1 MPSGGWLVGFDAK
14 KNQRTIITLN
24 NILYE
29 LNKKVIR
36 AVCVKRLE
44 LLQRYGV
51 FFSIYSVGC
60 FIFIQVFRFCV
71 YRKFIMNN
79 LFIFHAYEWICDLFH
94 HKLGISIHILSDS
107 MKNWWFG
114 GLQVWFL
121 FELNS
126 DIT

>member
-1 MPSGGWLVGFDAK
+1 MPSGGWLVGFDEK

-51 FFSIYSVGC
+51 FFSLLFVVSYSFRFFDFVYIENLLWTIYSYSTHMNEFATC
-60 FIFIQVFRFCV
+60 SIINLEYQFIF
-71 YRKFIMNN
+71 
-79 LFIFHAYEWICDLFH
+79 
-94 HKLGISIHILSDS
+94 LSDS

-121 FELNS
+121 VELIF